1 MTNSEIELPDI
12 CPRCDQK
19 NIRVLTTS
27 PVPGVWTMFSC
38 TTCLY
43 SWRSIE
49 PSYASDAATY
59 PEAFKVDPASISSMP
74 VVPTIP
80 QRRA

>member
-1 MTNSEIELPDI
+1 MPGT
-12 CPRCDQK
+12 CPRCDAHE
-19 NIRVLTTS
+19 IRVLTTS

-43 SWRSIE
+43 SWRSTE
-49 PSYASDAATY
+49 PSYATDPTTY
-59 PEAFKVDPASISSMP
+59 PAVFKVDPATIPDMP
-74 VVPTIP
+74 VVPTVP